1 MHPVVTC
8 VVPGCI
14 IGIETP
20 DSHSNLNNWVLWG
33 QNYPRSSGKIQVGA
47 PQTALVV
54 TVNQKRMACGRD
66 AEHSATD
73 ETHGDACHAPS
84 CSRVPALWKRGGSW
98 ILSRPPCLRPKRL
111 CLRLGSLETS
121 VDLVGVAVSELIRE
135 VQPELAVPQVDNS
148 LHARV
153 CPSV

>member
-1 MHPVVTC
+1 MGPRNKWGPAPVQITLGLLDSWTHPVVTC

-20 DSHSNLNNWVLWG
+20 DGYSNLNNWVLWG

-66 AEHSATD
+66 AEHNAMD
-73 ETHGDACHAPS
+73 ETHGDARHTPS
-84 CSRVPALWKRGGSW
+84 CSRVPALRKRSW
-98 ILSRPPCLRPKRL
+98 IVSRLSPAVSPA
-111 CLRLGSLETS
+111 ETS
-121 VDLVGVAVSELIRE
+121 L
-135 VQPELAVPQVDNS
+135 PE
-148 LHARV
+148 ARV
-153 CPSV
+153 AGNEC